1 MTRRLVLLSCLL
13 LGSIMLTTHVWD
25 KPKMP
30 VGASAGDGGENRTA
44 QWEVANATQI
54 VSVHFFTR
62 VRYLS
67 FVFSYVSIA
76 RRSC

>member
-1 MTRRLVLLSCLL
+1 MNRRLVLLSCLL
-13 LGSIMLTTHVWD
+13 LGSIMIAHAWD

-30 VGASAGDGGENRTA
+30 VEASAGDGGENRTA
-44 QWEVANATQI
+44 QWETANATQI

>member
-30 VGASAGDGGENRTA
+30 VEASAGDGGENRTA

-62 VRYLS
+62 S
-67 FVFSYVSIA
+67 FFSHMFRSHVAPA
-76 RRSC
+76 R